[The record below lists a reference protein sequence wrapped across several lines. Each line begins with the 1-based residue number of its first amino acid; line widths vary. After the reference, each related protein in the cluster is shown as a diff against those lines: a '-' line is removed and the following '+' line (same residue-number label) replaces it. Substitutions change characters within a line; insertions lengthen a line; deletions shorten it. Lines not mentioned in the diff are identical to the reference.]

1 MPCPASG
8 RLASR
13 RLTVVSVALPA
24 AAVGIAAL
32 ALYLSQPHRGLFE
45 NGPELME
52 MWRRGIVIHGHAL
65 LLPLAR
71 MAAALGLAGSPAVP
85 DRAVSLVSGVGAA
98 LAVFVVTARAASWSG
113 LRAALAAGAL
123 LALAPVLRF
132 YAGAVET
139 RALGCGFAS
148 VAGALAAWAA
158 PTRARALAAVT
169 AGYALACAAHA
180 SLVVLGPPLLLL
192 HADAELRAGRR
203 LSIARLSAAGALLVA
218 SAVATAGVLY
228 LADQALNPRLANVTS
243 WTVFYLDVSRGWGAM
258 VGRPHPLAW
267 TMTEVLGPANALL
280 PLALTGIA
288 PLMRRAPWRC
298 VALVLWTTTLVSA
311 SYGVGSR
318 QLGGYFLAAL
328 PALGWLAADGLR
340 HLLTLPTRSAALGAA
355 GLALVALLAVPA
367 GLDAWQ
373 TGGGDRA
380 FGDRAHRPWVVQR
393 GDLALP
399 WPAPVGAWLAPIHP
413 LLWLLGG
420 ALAALAAGRVGGTA
434 PPSKSSAPRA
444 APALAVVGVALALQV
459 AGGEA
464 FRERWP
470 IHWSQATRDYC
481 EAARATLGPRDRLF
495 TAVPHPG
502 VAWEFNYYLG
512 DRWTNVGMEA
522 LLAPA
527 QRADW
532 LAGVEAELEHVRA
545 EGGQAYLGQD
555 GLLLLELRRDRSPQA
570 LAAARRWLDEGR
582 VTLWSPR

>member
-1 MPCPASG
+1 MRISRAS
-8 RLASR
+8 
-13 RLTVVSVALPA
+13 ALPA
-24 AAVGIAAL
+24 AALALAAL
-32 ALYLSQPHRGLFE
+32 ALYRSQPHRGLFE

-52 MWRRGIVIHGHAL
+52 LWRRGIVVHGHAL

-71 MAAALGLAGSPAVP
+71 LAAALGLAGSPAVP

-98 LAVFVVTARAASWSG
+98 LAVFVVTGRAASWSG

-123 LALAPVLRF
+123 LGLAPALRF

-139 RALGCGFAS
+139 RALGCGCAA

-203 LSIARLSAAGALLVA
+203 LTVARLAGAGALLVA
-218 SAVATAGVLY
+218 GALATAGALY
-228 LADQALNPRLANVTS
+228 LADQALNPRLSNVSS
-243 WTVFYLDVSRGWGAM
+243 WMVFYLDVSRGWGAQ
-258 VGRPHPLAW
+258 VGRPHLLAW
-267 TMTEVLGPANALL
+267 TMSELLGPANALL
-280 PLALTGIA
+280 PLALVGIA
-288 PLMRRAPWRC
+288 PLLRRAPWRC
-298 VALVLWTTTLVSA
+298 VALVLWTMMVVSA
-311 SYGVGSR
+311 SYGVASR

-328 PALGWLAADGLR
+328 PALGWLAAEGLR
-340 HLLTLPTRSAALGAA
+340 HLFALQTRSAALGAA
-355 GLALVALLAVPA
+355 GLTLVALLAVPA

-380 FGDRAHRPWVVQR
+380 YGDRAHRPWVVQR

-399 WPAPVGAWLAPIHP
+399 WPAPVGDWLAPIHP

-420 ALAALAAGRVGGTA
+420 ALAALAAGRVVGTA
-434 PPSKSSAPRA
+434 ATPDPSTSSTPRA

-470 IHWSQATRDYC
+470 IHWGQTTREYC

-495 TAVPHPG
+495 TAVHTTG
-502 VAWEFNYYLG
+502 VAWQFNYYLG
-512 DRWTNVGMEA
+512 DRWTNIGTESF
-522 LLAPA
+522 LLPE
-527 QRADW
+527 QRGDW
-532 LAGVEAELEHVRA
+532 LAGIEAELEHVRA
-545 EGGQAYLGQD
+545 EGGTAYLGQN
-555 GLLLLELRRDRSPQA
+555 GLLVLEARRAASPLA
-570 LAAARRWLDEGR
+570 LAAAHRWLDEGR
-582 VTLWSPR
+582 VVLWSPR